1 MGRRRVALASVR
13 GRSRAA
19 ALCALSLASLAACG
33 APAPTAEAPASESAT
48 PVVGSASPAVSA
60 KPASEAD
67 ATEVAELTALTGG
80 GFGRR
85 TDKWDTLSIRF
96 ADWPNW
102 KRVRIFGQPTRA
114 TFKYGEDGAGLLV
127 VFYTPS
133 EGPDDPRSC
142 LDRFLKFADETAS
155 TYDIDYKKSPVYERE
170 QSLPD
175 RSKRPMLVVLAE
187 GKVNAAF
194 ANDDYV
200 GAVAV
205 YQSFP
210 GTCLVQAFATKATR
224 HPDLARKARDH
235 WVTEAAPYLTWGAK
249 VTEAPSLDAR

>member
-1 MGRRRVALASVR
+1 MGALDSSFVARTLGRALAAV
-13 GRSRAA
+13 AT
-19 ALCALSLASLAACG
+19 LAATSGCG
-33 APAPTAEAPASESAT
+33 APAPNPDAPTADSAV
-48 PVVGSASPAVSA
+48 PVVGSATPAASA

-67 ATEVAELTALTGG
+67 ATEVSELTALTGG

-114 TFKYGEDGAGLLV
+114 TFRYGDDAAGLLA

-142 LDRFLKFADETAS
+142 LDKFLRFADDTAT

-187 GKVNAAF
+187 GHVNAAF
-194 ANDDYV
+194 AMDDYA

-224 HPDLARKARDH
+224 HPELARKARDH

-249 VTEAPSLDAR
+249 VTEAPPLDAR